1 MHRFLNKCSRADRS
15 IPNAVQSIQTR
26 AAAQATAV
34 SVTHCSICLL
44 AVAVRTE
51 GADGGII
58 FVFCINV

>member
-1 MHRFLNKCSRADRS
+1 M
-15 IPNAVQSIQTR
+15 QSIQTR

-51 GADGGII
+51 GADGGIMLLFRVNVQI
-58 FVFCINV
+58 YAAHCVEVF